1 MKIPLGPDVAR
12 SLLLI
17 LFAEQDRWERSALA
31 QEITRRFIAQGGTTD
46 VTSVVSPLK
55 RALGELRSE
64 GLIISIGKGLWARVP
79 EGSKDIDSPQPK
91 GIPLQPMFAQ
101 DKVLAL
107 FDQRPVW
114 ERQELAD
121 QLVADHLAAGHVIG
135 SQPPLSVVKKV
146 LGRLA
151 ANGLLENV
159 GKGLWR
165 KSLDPSGESE
175 TALNHQGG
183 VPLQPALTRRLI
195 MQLFEQRSEWK
206 RSDLVE
212 RLFAEHLALGNVLGT
227 QDSLRVVKKAFW
239 IFARRRQTQN

>member
-1 MKIPLGPDVAR
+1 
-12 SLLLI
+12 
-17 LFAEQDRWERSALA
+17 
-31 QEITRRFIAQGGTTD
+31 
-46 VTSVVSPLK
+46 
-55 RALGELRSE
+55 
-64 GLIISIGKGLWARVP
+64 
-79 EGSKDIDSPQPK
+79 
-91 GIPLQPMFAQ
+91 MFAQ

-114 ERQELAD
+114 ERQALAD

-135 SQPPLSVVKKV
+135 SQAPLSVVKRV

-151 ANGLLENV
+151 ANGLVENV

-183 VPLQPALTRRLI
+183 VPLQPALARRLI

-206 RSDLVE
+206 RGDLVE
-212 RLFAEHLALGNVLGT
+212 KLVEDHLARGNILSA
-227 QDSLRVVKKAFW
+227 QDPLMVVKKALGYLQDAGRLTTDNRGIW
-239 IFARRRQTQN
+239 QCIEAPTQAPVVRHAEWTRRLAE